1 MDRIR
6 LIVIVAGMA
15 AGIWGAVGSLR
26 TPTPAPAPV
35 VNPSSILEGVGSSD
49 AALLKEFYA
58 AMADIVVRDGK
69 AQAPLCKTVF
79 DLRGRH
85 KQALQMAFVATAIVN
100 KYEGLGERLDSYLLK
115 AVGETDL
122 PLTPE
127 LRQSAAKA
135 FLSIK

>member
-1 MDRIR
+1 MDRVR
-6 LIVIVAGMA
+6 MIVIVVGLA

-26 TPTPAPAPV
+26 TPGPAPAPV
-35 VNPSSILEGVGSSD
+35 VHPSSILEGVSGSD
-49 AALLKEFYA
+49 AALLKDFYA

-69 AQAPLCKTVF
+69 APAPLCRTVF
-79 DLRGRH
+79 DLRNRH
-85 KQALQMAFVATAIVN
+85 KQALQIAFVATAIVN
-100 KYEGLGERLDSYLLK
+100 KYEGLGERLDAYLLK

-135 FLSIK
+135 FVSIK